1 MNMDSVALKNELS
14 ELEALTFEL
23 EVVVVPD
30 SSTMLVSADGCST
43 SSCTSTCSCSS
54 TST

>member
-1 MNMDSVALKNELS
+1 MDAITLKDELN

-23 EVVVVPD
+23 EVVEAPD
-30 SSTMLVSADGCST
+30 NSKMIIESGGCST
-43 SSCTSTCSCSS
+43 SSCTSTCSCTS